1 MWRLDEEHRCVT
13 RVHTNGKILLFMYYC
28 VVESLEATWCSFYC
42 VVIHSSLL
50 TSYFLFLFLFYVRT
64 MVLLFLVSLLSLKGY
79 ACSTKNLVSSWREQW
94 SATPGTTSPTFP
106 FGIVTLADGTSEGH
120 GHNMANFRSAQMA
133 GYAF

>member
-1 MWRLDEEHRCVT
+1 
-13 RVHTNGKILLFMYYC
+13 
-28 VVESLEATWCSFYC
+28 
-42 VVIHSSLL
+42 
-50 TSYFLFLFLFYVRT
+50 
-64 MVLLFLVSLLSLKGY
+64 MVFFLVSLLSLKGY

-133 GYAF
+133 GYAFQSLCNYVCSVWREIRTLRNDHTRVFNFSH